1 MMRGRVLLVAAVL
14 LSATAGRAAKDAK
27 QTIQYDDDRLTL
39 RVEDALAADILQD
52 VARQSGAEVRGQIPT
67 TRRVSAEFEHAPLK
81 DGLERVLGAQ
91 NFTLTYAKDG
101 RLKMIELKGLPE
113 EGQAAKAVVAV
124 NPASASAPAR
134 ASTSPPGCI
143 PVTEEA
149 KRRMGT
155 LVSLLKA
162 NQVPLSGRLAATLG
176 RSDASLYS
184 LLPMVFD
191 ADPRKRMAARLA
203 SRRALDADPQL
214 VDAFMALDDAQLIY
228 LGRAAFGDGAGYFI
242 KSVTRRA
249 RDRDFRRRAFAILR
263 ELRKPEQPLVAC
275 G

>member
-1 MMRGRVLLVAAVL
+1 MTRVRVVLVAAVL

-39 RVEDALAADILQD
+39 RVEEALAADILQE

-91 NFTLTYAKDG
+91 NFTLTYAGDG
-101 RLKMIELKGLPE
+101 RLKTIELKGVPE
-113 EGQAAKAVVAV
+113 EGQAARAVVAV
-124 NPASASAPAR
+124 DPASASAPAR

-143 PVTEEA
+143 PTTEEA

-155 LVSLLKA
+155 LVYLLKA
-162 NQVPLSGRLAATLG
+162 NQVPLSGRLAGTLG
-176 RSDASLYS
+176 RSEASLYS

-203 SRRALDADPQL
+203 SRRALDADPQV

-228 LGRAAFGDGAGYFI
+228 LARSAFGDGAGYFI

>member
-1 MMRGRVLLVAAVL
+1 VLVAAAL

-39 RVEDALAADILQD
+39 RVEDALAADILQE

-67 TRRVSAEFEHAPLK
+67 TRRVSAEFERAPLK

-101 RLKMIELKGLPE
+101 RIKTIELKGLPE
-113 EGQAAKAVVAV
+113 DGRAVEPVT
-124 NPASASAPAR
+124 PASAPAPAR
-134 ASTSPPGCI
+134 ASTSPAGCI
-143 PVTEEA
+143 PTTEEA

-155 LVSLLKA
+155 LVYLLKA
-162 NQVPLSGRLAATLG
+162 NQVPLSGRLAGTLG
-176 RSDASLYS
+176 RSEASLYS

-203 SRRALDADPQL
+203 SRRALDADPQV

-228 LGRAAFGDGAGYFI
+228 LARSAFGDGAGYFI

>member
-1 MMRGRVLLVAAVL
+1 MTRVRVLLVAAVL
-14 LSATAGRAAKDAK
+14 VSATVGRAAKDAK

-101 RLKMIELKGLPE
+101 RLKTIELKGLPE
-113 EGQAAKAVVAV
+113 EGQAAIVSV
-124 NPASASAPAR
+124 NPPSASAPSG
-134 ASTSPPGCI
+134 ASASPPGCI
-143 PVTEEA
+143 PTTEEA

-155 LVSLLKA
+155 LVYLLKA
-162 NQVPLSGRLAATLG
+162 NQVPLSGRLASTLG
-176 RSDASLYS
+176 RSEASLYS

-191 ADPRKRMAARLA
+191 GDPRKRMAARLA
-203 SRRALDADPQL
+203 SRRALDADPQV

-228 LGRAAFGDGAGYFI
+228 LTRSAFGDRAGYFI

-249 RDRDFRRRAFAILR
+249 RDRDFRRRAFALLR
-263 ELRKPEQPLVAC
+263 ELRKPAQPFVAC
-275 G
+275 D